1 MNNWYEN
8 SVTHNES
15 TPYILIFLVIGCL
28 GVIYFLYHIMRKV
41 DQADEV
47 KRENMLRDAPNEAL
61 QSFNQIDN
69 GLLFSGRSSQLIKS
83 TYSYLS
89 EERKFNFSLL
99 CKTESDRWYVY
110 EFNYCI
116 YIKEVSSPEFTIVD
130 ANFAKQLL
138 ANDIDLYQ
146 VMFGDV
152 KPA

>member
-1 MNNWYEN
+1 MYDLYAN
-8 SVTHNES
+8 SETYNES
-15 TPYILIFLVIGCL
+15 TPYILLLVVVGCFGL
-28 GVIYFLYHIMRKV
+28 LYLLYFIMRKLNRECE
-41 DQADEV
+41 A
-47 KRENMLRDAPNEAL
+47 KFENMLNHAPNEAL
-61 QSFNQIDN
+61 QSFNQIDS
-69 GLLFSGRSSQLIKS
+69 GLLFSGRSSKLIKS

-89 EERKFNFSLL
+89 KEKKYNFSLL

-116 YIKEVSSPEFTIVD
+116 YINEVSSPEFTIVD

-146 VMFGDV
+146 SLFGDI